1 MCGYWTTDVV
11 IDLLCTYWTAV
22 WLLNLQK
29 ELLSCDR
36 ACISNITADHFYSVR
51 AKKQSIFDLVEWS
64 TAINEVQG
72 TRSPAKSKQKMDQ
85 SLHWGTIFICS
96 EAL

>member
-36 ACISNITADHFYSVR
+36 AFISNITADHFYSVH
-51 AKKQSIFDLVEWS
+51 A
-64 TAINEVQG
+64 
-72 TRSPAKSKQKMDQ
+72 
-85 SLHWGTIFICS
+85 
-96 EAL
+96 